1 MLKVSPVEIFI
12 FIVVAI
18 LVVATGIYSS
28 IAAKKRREEMVVLA
42 MRLGLGFNPGH
53 DTFIATRFG
62 FMDRLGKGSNRY
74 AYNILSGN
82 YRDHEVLAFDYH
94 YETHS
99 TDSKGRR
106 RTHHHHFS
114 FFICNLPAEFPE
126 VTIAREGIFSKIAQ
140 GFGYDDI
147 DFESAEFSGKFCVRS
162 KDKKFA
168 YDVCNAQMIEY
179 LLANPD
185 LNIEIEDTAL
195 ALGFGSCLSAAQIDF
210 NLERLVKIRS
220 LLPNY
225 LFTKA

>member
-1 MLKVSPVEIFI
+1 MDGQIWI

-18 LVVATGIYSS
+18 VIIVAGIFSS
-28 IAAKKRREEMVVLA
+28 IAAKKRREAMAVLA
-42 MRLGLGFNPGH
+42 AKLGLNFTTTH
-53 DTFIATRFG
+53 DTIIATRFG
-62 FMDRLGKGSNRY
+62 FLDRLGKGDNRY

-82 YRDHEVLAFDYH
+82 YRGNDVLAFDYH
-94 YETHS
+94 YQTYS

-106 RTHHHHFS
+106 QTHHHHFS
-114 FFICNLPAEFPE
+114 CFICNLPMEFPE
-126 VTIAREGIFSKIAQ
+126 VTIGKESIFSKIAQ

-147 DFESAEFSGKFCVRS
+147 DFESAEFSEKFCVRS

-185 LNIEIEDTAL
+185 LNIEIEGTAL
-195 ALGFGSCLSAAQIDF
+195 ALGFGSCLAASEIES

-225 LFTKA
+225 LFKKA

>member
-1 MLKVSPVEIFI
+1 VEGQILIFI
-12 FIVVAI
+12 IVAIVV
-18 LVVATGIYSS
+18 VVAAIYGS
-28 IAAKKRREEMVVLA
+28 IAAKKRREAMAVLA
-42 MRLGLGFNPGH
+42 AKLGLHFNPGE

-62 FMDRLGKGSNRY
+62 FMDRLGQGSNRY
-74 AYNILSGN
+74 AYNVLSGN
-82 YRDHEVLAFDYH
+82 YQGNEVLAFDYH
-94 YETHS
+94 YETYS

-106 RTHHHHFS
+106 QTHHHHFS
-114 FFICNLPAEFPE
+114 FFICNMPMEFPE
-126 VTIAREGIFSKIAQ
+126 VTISKEGFFSKIAQ

-195 ALGFGSCLSAAQIDF
+195 ALGFGSCLAAEQIEF

-225 LFTKA
+225 LFTKT

>member
-1 MLKVSPVEIFI
+1 MIVIIVGAIF
-12 FIVVAI
+12 
-18 LVVATGIYSS
+18 SS
-28 IAAKKRREEMVVLA
+28 IAAKKRREAMAVLA
-42 MRLGLGFNPGH
+42 ARLGLRFTTER

-62 FMDRLGKGSNRY
+62 FLDRLGKGDNRY
-74 AYNILSGN
+74 AYNILSGIFQGN
-82 YRDHEVLAFDYH
+82 DVLAFDYH
-94 YETHS
+94 YQTYS

-106 RTHHHHFS
+106 RTQHHQFS
-114 FFICNLPAEFPE
+114 CFICNLPSEFPE
-126 VTIAREGIFSKIAQ
+126 VTITKEGIFSKIAQ

-168 YDVCNAQMIEY
+168 YDVCNAQMIEF

-195 ALGFGSCLSAAQIDF
+195 ALGFASCLAAEQIEF

-225 LFTKA
+225 LFVKT